1 MINLRNIKFWIFD
14 LDNTLYSS
22 TANIFSKIDKKMCQ
36 FIIDELHVDEEE
48 ALKIKNK
55 YFLEHG
61 TTLNGL
67 MKKHNI
73 NAERFLEFVHDIDYS
88 FLNKNEMLN
97 NEIKKLPGKKI
108 IFTNG
113 SKKHAKTTIEK
124 LGIKDN
130 FSVIFDIVD
139 SDYIPKPDITPYK
152 KLISD
157 NRIIC
162 SESIFFEDIAKNL
175 IPAHKLGM
183 KTAWIENNDK
193 YCKEGFD
200 GYHIDYRVKN
210 LTKFLEDINN
220 NLT

>member
-88 FLNKNEMLN
+88 FLNKNEILN
-97 NEIKKLPGKKI
+97 KELKNCLVKKLFLQMGQ
-108 IFTNG
+108 
-113 SKKHAKTTIEK
+113 KHAKITIEK

>member
-1 MINLRNIKFWIFD
+1 MIDLKKIKFWIFD

-36 FIIDELHVDEEE
+36 FIIDELRVDEAE

-88 FLNKNEMLN
+88 FLNKNEILN
-97 NEIKKLPGKKI
+97 KELKKLTGKKI

-113 SKKHAKTTIEK
+113 SKKHAETTIEK

-139 SDYIPKPDITPYK
+139 SDYIPKPDIAPYK
-152 KLISD
+152 KLISK
-157 NRIIC
+157 NRIKC

-175 IPAHKLGM
+175 LPAHKLGM

-200 GYHIDYRVKN
+200 GYHIDFRVKN

-220 NLT
+220 KVA

>member
-1 MINLRNIKFWIFD
+1 MISLKNIKFWIFD

-22 TANIFSKIDKKMCQ
+22 TTNIFNKIDKKMCQ
-36 FIIDELHVDEEE
+36 FIIDELRVDESE

-55 YFLEHG
+55 YFHEHG

-88 FLNKNEMLN
+88 FLNKNEKLN
-97 NEIKKLPGKKI
+97 YELKKLPGSKI

-113 SKKHAKTTIEK
+113 SKKHAKITIEK

-152 KLISD
+152 KLISKY
-157 NRIIC
+157 RINC

-175 IPAHKLGM
+175 LPAHKLGI
-183 KTAWIENNDK
+183 KTAWIENDDK
-193 YCKEGFD
+193 YCKEGSD
-200 GYHIDYRVKN
+200 GYHVDFRVKN
-210 LTKFLEDINN
+210 LTKFLEDINKKVA
-220 NLT
+220 

>member
-88 FLNKNEMLN
+88 FLNKNEILN
-97 NEIKKLPGKKI
+97 KEL
-108 IFTNG
+108 
-113 SKKHAKTTIEK
+113 
-124 LGIKDN
+124 
-130 FSVIFDIVD
+130 
-139 SDYIPKPDITPYK
+139 
-152 KLISD
+152 
-157 NRIIC
+157 
-162 SESIFFEDIAKNL
+162 KNCL
-175 IPAHKLGM
+175 
-183 KTAWIENNDK
+183 
-193 YCKEGFD
+193 
-200 GYHIDYRVKN
+200 
-210 LTKFLEDINN
+210 
-220 NLT
+220 

>member
-36 FIIDELHVDEEE
+36 FIIDELHVDETE
-48 ALKIKNK
+48 ALEIKNK

-88 FLNKNEMLN
+88 FLNKNEILN
-97 NEIKKLPGKKI
+97 KELKKLTGKKI

-113 SKKHAKTTIEK
+113 SKKHAETTIEK

-139 SDYIPKPDITPYK
+139 SDYIPKPDIASYK
-152 KLISD
+152 KLISK
-157 NRIIC
+157 NRIKC

-175 IPAHKLGM
+175 LPAHKLGM

>member
-1 MINLRNIKFWIFD
+1 M
-14 LDNTLYSS
+14 
-22 TANIFSKIDKKMCQ
+22 
-36 FIIDELHVDEEE
+36 
-48 ALKIKNK
+48 
-55 YFLEHG
+55 
-61 TTLNGL
+61 
-67 MKKHNI
+67 
-73 NAERFLEFVHDIDYS
+73 
-88 FLNKNEMLN
+88 
-97 NEIKKLPGKKI
+97 
-108 IFTNG
+108 
-113 SKKHAKTTIEK
+113 
-124 LGIKDN
+124 GIKDN

-162 SESIFFEDIAKNL
+162 SESIFEDIAKNL